1 MSDLEAVR
9 HAHDATITE
18 LAGGKLR
25 SLANSSIKQ
34 PAVEGILDGFAEV
47 FARMSEAKIV
57 PIDEQSQQIVED
69 SVPVAP
75 ESGEE
80 DVQTETQHQNQ
91 EHTDCVAPEWEDL
104 PTDEVVVVSSQMPEQ
119 TTFQESG
126 SREDEET
133 ESLLTAE
140 PETVLATEA
149 KFEESLA
156 EVENRVVEQEEV
168 RGVVPIEN
176 VEEGWSKQRDTTKT
190 VEARTA
196 EVSPVV
202 VLPERDRGAAE
213 KQEMDADLSTLE
225 DQSEQQPLEAVG
237 ETRRQR
243 RQRHRAERVPEAK
256 ASISSQQG
264 QQHSSSNA
272 KIPISPEMLEA
283 AAIME
288 SSPTD
293 LQERSADRVGNR
305 LLQLASVANS
315 TVSASAAGNAR
326 SAANT
331 GAGGRTSAFNPSAAG
346 ATKVGDRPV
355 NQSSSNKA
363 ENANT
368 LTRVKLIQRVSKAFQ
383 HLGPEGG
390 VIRLRLAP
398 AEMGSVRVEMRIQ
411 QRKVAARVVA
421 ETEAASAT
429 LREHLPDLRAK
440 LESFGMQVEQLEI
453 ETENLDHDRGSQFSD
468 SRFNDTSDRDDP
480 WQNFSGDRQR
490 DPMKKTSETNSSDV
504 SQDVSSKPVEL
515 VPAEG
520 IDVHL

>member
-1 MSDLEAVR
+1 M
-9 HAHDATITE
+9 
-18 LAGGKLR
+18 GG
-25 SLANSSIKQ
+25 S
-34 PAVEGILDGFAEV
+34 
-47 FARMSEAKIV
+47 
-57 PIDEQSQQIVED
+57 
-69 SVPVAP
+69 
-75 ESGEE
+75 
-80 DVQTETQHQNQ
+80 
-91 EHTDCVAPEWEDL
+91 TD
-104 PTDEVVVVSSQMPEQ
+104 DEVVVVSSQMPEQ
-119 TTFQESG
+119 TKFQESG

-133 ESLLTAE
+133 ESLLAAE
-140 PETVLATEA
+140 PETVLSRRPIL
-149 KFEESLA
+149 KSHWR
-156 EVENRVVEQEEV
+156 VENRIVEQEVV
-168 RGVVPIEN
+168 RGVVRIEN
-176 VEEGWSKQRDTTKT
+176 GEEGWSKQRDTTKT

-256 ASISSQQG
+256 ASISSQQ
-264 QQHSSSNA
+264 QHSSSNA

-331 GAGGRTSAFNPSAAG
+331 GAVGRNSAFNPSAAV

-480 WQNFSGDRQR
+480 WQNFQEIGNVTQ
-490 DPMKKTSETNSSDV
+490 
-504 SQDVSSKPVEL
+504 
-515 VPAEG
+515 
-520 IDVHL
+520 